1 MSEGNNLEAQ
11 SESKNLEADS
21 HLDVDGNVSGPAPGT
36 LTRDQ
41 LRASVLE
48 DGDERDHHLVKHP
61 LNRRPID
68 IPTKAIEDALIRVCE
83 AVAYR
88 HLGLCFIAK
97 YRQGKTTAS
106 SMIAENIGQVVHNL
120 PVHNVVARNHDA
132 VKERVFYGDLC
143 ESLGLSKIG
152 TTEERADRVQKGIQ
166 SACLKADSD
175 QFLLIID
182 EGQGWGAKEY
192 EWLRDTSNVL
202 NQKRLTLTTV
212 IFGDPRLM
220 ELSSQFRQ
228 MRQDLWARFLMKP
241 TPFCGVQSKDDL
253 QFFLSQLDNVTQC
266 EYPVGSA
273 VSYSEFFL
281 PKAYAAGWRLEE
293 EATSLWD
300 AFVRGATSVNRK
312 IEEVGMQWVSDAM
325 IDFLKRSMETDRA
338 GFASTSEEWDMSV
351 AAARFVDALV

>member
-1 MSEGNNLEAQ
+1 MNESQTIEPHSHPNPDDDGSATMSSA
-11 SESKNLEADS
+11 
-21 HLDVDGNVSGPAPGT
+21 
-36 LTRDQ
+36 LTRNQ
-41 LRASVLE
+41 LRASALE

-68 IPTKAIEDALIRVCE
+68 IPTKAIEDALLRVCE

-106 SMIAENIGQVVHNL
+106 SMIAENIGQVVQNL
-120 PVHNVVARNHDA
+120 AVHNIVARSHDA

-143 ESLGLSKIG
+143 ESLGLSKFG
-152 TTEERADRVQKGIQ
+152 TAEERADRVQKGVQ

-175 QFLLIID
+175 QFLLIVD
-182 EGQGWGAKEY
+182 EGQAWGVKEY

-202 NQKRLTLTTV
+202 NQKRYTLTTV

-228 MRQDLWARFLMKP
+228 SRQDLWARFLMKP
-241 TPFCGVQSKDDL
+241 TPFSGVRSKEDL

-266 EYPVGSA
+266 EYPVGSG

-281 PKAYAAGWRLEE
+281 PKAYAAEWRLEG
-293 EATSLWD
+293 EATSLWN
-300 AFVRGATSVNRK
+300 ALVRGATSVNRK
-312 IEEVGMQWVSDAM
+312 IEEVGMQWVSDAV
-325 IDFLKRSMETDRA
+325 IDFLKRAMETDSA
-338 GFASTSEEWDMSV
+338 GFASGSDEWDMSV

>member
-1 MSEGNNLEAQ
+1 MSESQTVEAVPHENENDTVP
-11 SESKNLEADS
+11 SPSSSA
-21 HLDVDGNVSGPAPGT
+21 

-68 IPTKAIEDALIRVCE
+68 IPTKAIEDALLRVCE

-106 SMIAENIGQVVHNL
+106 SMIAGNIGQVAPNLAVHNI
-120 PVHNVVARNHDA
+120 VARSHDA

-152 TTEERADRVQKGIQ
+152 TAEERADRVQKGIQ
-166 SACLKADSD
+166 SACIKADSD

-182 EGQGWGAKEY
+182 EGQGWGVKEY

-202 NQKRLTLTTV
+202 NQKRYTLTTV

-228 MRQDLWARFLMKP
+228 SRQDLWARFLMKP
-241 TPFCGVQSKDDL
+241 TRFCGVQSQDEL

-266 EYPVGSA
+266 EYPVGSG

-281 PKAYAAGWRLEE
+281 PKAYAAGWRLEM

-312 IEEVGMQWVSDAM
+312 VDEVGMQWVSDAM
-325 IDFLKRSMETDRA
+325 IDFLKRSMETDS
-338 GFASTSEEWDMSV
+338 ASFVSSPDEWDMSV